1 MKIIYTN
8 ISPITNAYTNINH
21 IFYLKKQK
29 PQKVYICIWDNFV
42 YEHPV
47 FEKSLNTTTNKTEK
61 LQENVKIIEK
71 LLSYLKIDYKIIFLS
86 EAMNRLFK
94 NPTYLS
100 EFQSILSQIRIEEL
114 KKGFALEYIPFDKIS
129 LSKINYIIAD
139 YLLATYLPELFPELC
154 SSAPNNYLTSE
165 RFRAFHNKINQYL
178 KTHFSKHIP
187 PKTIF
192 VKGVPVIIHPKKEII
207 PSLEMSVETIK
218 KVTES
223 HYLKLPQIKE
233 FYDLIEVLSAVLHNY
248 KFKNRKLKKGEV
260 ESIFK
265 KLKYK
270 DFIEFISENFYEY
283 FAKIRN
289 ITSKIEIEKQKKT
302 LFISNYHEF
311 NACLKPLNNIKFKI
325 LKNCNGNNSSL
336 DISRKTGLNLSTVST
351 YLAHLRA
358 KKLISSSRR
367 PRRLIDSFVID
378 LEAIEDDS

>member
-47 FEKSLNTTTNKTEK
+47 FEKSLNTTTNKIEK

-100 EFQSILSQIRIEEL
+100 EFQSILSQMRIEEL
-114 KKGFALEYIPFDKIS
+114 KKGFELEYIPFDKIS
-129 LSKINYIIAD
+129 LSKVNYIIAD
-139 YLLATYLPELFPELC
+139 YLIATYLPELFPELC
-154 SSAPNNYLTSE
+154 SSAPNNYFTSE

-178 KTHFSKHIP
+178 KTNFSKHIP

-192 VKGVPVIIHPKKEII
+192 VNGVPVIIHPKKEII

-218 KVTES
+218 KITES
-223 HYLKLPQIKE
+223 HYLKLPQKKE
-233 FYDLIEVLSAVLHNY
+233 FYDLVEVLSTVLNNY
-248 KFKNRKLKKGEV
+248 KFKNKKLKKKEIEG
-260 ESIFK
+260 IFK

-270 DFIEFISENFYEY
+270 DFIEFISENLYDY
-283 FAKIRN
+283 FVKIRN
-289 ITSKIEIEKQKKT
+289 ITSKIKIEKQKKT

-311 NACLKPLNNIKFKI
+311 NLCLKPLNNIKFKI

-336 DISRKTGLNLSTVST
+336 DISRKTGLKLSTVST

-367 PRRLIDSFVID
+367 PRRLIDNFVID